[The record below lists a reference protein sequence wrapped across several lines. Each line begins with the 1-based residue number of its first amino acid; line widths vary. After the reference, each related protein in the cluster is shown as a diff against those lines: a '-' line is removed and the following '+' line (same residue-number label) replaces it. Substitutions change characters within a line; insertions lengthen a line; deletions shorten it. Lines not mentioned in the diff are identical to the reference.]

1 MTADPQLDTL
11 EAKGLIRLAAYRP
24 ELEYLFRHGLV
35 QDAAYGSLLKQERR
49 DLHRRVGEALEELYP
64 ERRAELA
71 AVLAMHFEQ
80 AGDTERALAYLQEA
94 GRYAL
99 ERNAYHEAFSAYD
112 RAAALLPA
120 TDGAAEATETA
131 AARRRSV
138 EIGLGRTRASWS
150 FRPGDEVEADLAA
163 LVPDAEATGDPELIA
178 EVHLFLALTRLQL
191 GMRPSTTAVK
201 ASLDRITDLAEAT
214 NNPRLRA
221 MPLALIGLQRV
232 FTGPIRDGVKAL
244 EEAVPLLERGADFI
258 GAAFARGALA
268 IGYANLGEFAKADAA
283 AANAVELAK
292 SGDLIAQLDA
302 EIAASWVSATEGR
315 LERAA
320 PLALDCV
327 GRAEASGA
335 TACVMASSWI
345 LGDVYHRQGRFD
357 EARDILQRGS
367 DIALVV
373 DRRGWRPTLQAWL
386 GSALAATG
394 AGADD
399 DWDDNLATVR
409 GQGNR
414 VGEANILAKRGE
426 ARLRSGDAAGA
437 LADLEPASETMAAE
451 GARPSL
457 ARLLPGLAEAYRGV
471 GRTDEATTALTRSLA
486 LFEELGLEA
495 EAQAVRLT
503 LAVPRLQL
511 GA

>member
-49 DLHRRVGEALEELYP
+49 ELHRRVGEALEEIYP
-64 ERRAELA
+64 ERAGELA

-80 AGDTERALAYLQEA
+80 AGDTERAIRYLVAA

-99 ERNAYHEAFSAYD
+99 ERNAYHEAFSSYD
-112 RAAALLPA
+112 RAQALLPA
-120 TDGAAEATETA
+120 SDPAAETTE
-131 AARRRSV
+131 ARRRRV

-150 FRPGDEVEADLAA
+150 FRSGDEVEADLAA
-163 LVPDAEATGDPELIA
+163 LAPEADATGDLDLVA
-178 EVHLFLALTRLQL
+178 QVQLFLALTRLQL
-191 GMRPSTTAVK
+191 GMQPATAAVR
-201 ASLDRITDLAEAT
+201 ASLERVTEIAEAT
-214 NNPRLRA
+214 NNPGLRA
-221 MPLALIGLQRV
+221 MPLALIGLQKV
-232 FTGPIRDGVKAL
+232 FTGPIREGVTAL
-244 EEAVPLLERGADFI
+244 EEAVPLLERGSDFI

-268 IGYANLGEFAKADAA
+268 IGFANLGEFAKADAA
-283 AANAVELAK
+283 AANAIELAK
-292 SGDLIAQLDA
+292 SADLIAQLDA
-302 EIAASWVSATEGR
+302 AIAASWVSAAEGR
-315 LERAA
+315 LDRAA

-357 EARDILQRGS
+357 EAREILQRGS
-367 DIALVV
+367 DIALIV

-386 GSALAATG
+386 GTAVAATG
-394 AGADD
+394 AGTDA
-399 DWDDNLATVR
+399 DWDEGLATVR
-409 GQGNR
+409 ELGSR
-414 VGEANILAKRGE
+414 LGEANILAKRGE

-437 LADLEPASETMAAE
+437 IPDLEFAAEVFTSE
-451 GARPSL
+451 GARPAL
-457 ARLLPGLAEAYRGV
+457 ARLLQNLGEAYRGV
-471 GRTDEATTALTRSLA
+471 GRDDEATTSLRRSLA
-486 LFEELGLEA
+486 LFEELDLGA

-503 LAVPRLQL
+503 LALPRLSL
-511 GA
+511 GG